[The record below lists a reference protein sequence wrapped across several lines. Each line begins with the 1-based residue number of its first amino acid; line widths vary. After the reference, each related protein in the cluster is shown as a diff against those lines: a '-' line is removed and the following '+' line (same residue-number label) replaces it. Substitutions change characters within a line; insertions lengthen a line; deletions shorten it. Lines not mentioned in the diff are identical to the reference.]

1 MKAILKYSVA
11 PTIPESITKLNE
23 LAYNFWWSWNSDAKD
38 LFAEI
43 DNEKWVDTNNN
54 PVLLIK
60 QLSQERLQQISE
72 DEAFTTRLNHVYDRF
87 KKYLSSGQRPEALK
101 KTKGNVAYFCAE
113 FGLSECF
120 QNYSGGLGV
129 LAGDHLKTAS
139 DLDLP
144 LVAIGLLYQQGY
156 FHQYLS
162 QNGWQTER
170 YIEYDY
176 STLALE
182 LMKDDKGEPLLVSV
196 ELPKANV
203 WAQIWRVNVG
213 RISLYLLD
221 TNIASN
227 DAMPEYRDITDQ
239 LYGGTT
245 ETRIMQEM
253 LLGIGGM
260 RALRALNIDVGAIH
274 INEGHAAF
282 SSLEHIRQ
290 HMVDFQ
296 LDFNTALELTRVG
309 SCFTTHT
316 PVPAGNEVFTTDL
329 MRKYFSKYYPTLGL
343 TESQFL
349 ALGQQ
354 NDNTEDDGF
363 SMTVLGLRHSTY
375 RNGVSALHGAVA
387 RKMWRHLWPHVPAEE
402 VPIRGITNGI
412 HSMSW
417 VAKEF
422 AEMYDKYLPAS
433 WRDALGVDETWKA
446 VETIPDDELWQT
458 HEQRRSMLVDY
469 VRSHLKRK
477 ENQHITTEVLEHIN
491 ECLHPR
497 VFTIGFA
504 RRFATYKRSALLF
517 SNMDRLA
524 RILLNPDRPAQ
535 IVITGK
541 AHPRD
546 TAGKETMQHIV
557 SKIKHYGLEKHIVF
571 LEDYDM
577 GVAKF
582 LVKGSDIWLNT
593 PRRPYEASG
602 TSGMKAAING
612 VLHCSILDGWWAEAY
627 TGDNGFAIGR
637 GEDYLNADEQDMV
650 ETEILYSLLEN
661 TILPQFYERNEAGV
675 PHRWV
680 RRMKNS
686 IRTNAGMF
694 STERMLKDYVQQFYV
709 PALEANEL
717 ITKDKGKAAKA
728 LREWKLK
735 TISSWP
741 GVKIQSVALDGSA
754 DIHVGKHMKVRTQ
767 VEVDG
772 ISPDDLR
779 VQLYYGSLDSH
790 DNIVD
795 PRIVD
800 LDVDSKKGSVL
811 KCSGSYICEGSGMQ
825 GATVRVVAKHP
836 LMASSSDL
844 PCYTWAEQAKADSG
858 TIS

>member
-1 MKAILKYSVA
+1 MKAIVKYSVA
-11 PTIPESITKLNE
+11 PTIPESITKLHE
-23 LAYNFWWSWNSDAKD
+23 LAYNFWWSWNPDAKE

-43 DNEKWVDTNNN
+43 DGDMWVETNNN

-60 QLSQERLQQISE
+60 KLSQDQLRRIA
-72 DEAFTTRLNHVYDRF
+72 DDPGFTGRLNAVYEKF
-87 KKYLSSGQRPEALK
+87 KSYMSGGKAPAELEG
-101 KTKGNVAYFCAE
+101 TKGTIAYFCAE

-139 DLDLP
+139 DLNLP
-144 LVAIGLLYQQGY
+144 LVGVGLLYQQGY

-170 YIEYDY
+170 YREYDY

-182 LMKDDKGEPLLVSV
+182 LMKDEAGNPLCIQL
-196 ELPKANV
+196 ELPKAIA

-221 TNIASN
+221 TNIAVN
-227 DAMPEYRDITDQ
+227 EGRPEYRDITDQ

-253 LLGIGGM
+253 MLGIGGM
-260 RALRALNIDVGAIH
+260 RALKALNIDVSAIH

-290 HMVDFQ
+290 SMQDYG
-296 LDFNTALELTRVG
+296 LDFATAVELTRVG

-316 PVPAGNEVFTTDL
+316 PVPAGNEVFTTEL
-329 MRKYFSKYYPTLGL
+329 MRRYFSQYYPQLGL
-343 TESQFL
+343 DEKSFL
-349 ALGQQ
+349 NLGRQ
-354 NDNTEDDGF
+354 NADSEDDGF

-387 RKMWRHLWPHVPAEE
+387 RRMWRHLWPHVPDEE
-402 VPIRGITNGI
+402 IPIQGITNGV

-422 AEMYDKYLPAS
+422 AEMYDRFLAPG
-433 WRDALGVDETWKA
+433 WRDELDKSQTWAGVES
-446 VETIPDDELWQT
+446 IPDRELWDT

-477 ENQHITTEVLEHIN
+477 ENQHITGEVLEHIN
-491 ECLHPR
+491 ECLNPT

-504 RRFATYKRSALLF
+504 RRFATYKRSGLLF
-517 SNMDRLA
+517 SDMERLA
-524 RILLNPDRPAQ
+524 RILLHPTRPAQ

-546 TAGKETMQHIV
+546 TAGKEMMQHIV
-557 SKIKHYGLEKHIVF
+557 SKIKHYGLEKHVVF

-582 LVKGSDIWLNT
+582 LVKGSDVWLNT

-637 GEDYLNADEQDMV
+637 GEDYQNSDEQDMV

-661 TILPQFYERNEAGV
+661 TILPMFYERTDDGLPNK
-675 PHRWV
+675 WI

-686 IRTNAGMF
+686 IRTNAGRF
-694 STERMLKDYVQQFYV
+694 STERMLRDYMNEFYSKAMSASLACRAENATAARQLYGWKKDIVS
-709 PALEANEL
+709 
-717 ITKDKGKAAKA
+717 
-728 LREWKLK
+728 R
-735 TISSWP
+735 WP
-741 GVKIQSVALDGSA
+741 GVKIQSVALEGSS
-754 DIHVGKHMKVRTQ
+754 DIHVGKEMKVRAH
-767 VEVDG
+767 VEIDG
-772 ISPDDLR
+772 VSADDIR

-790 DNIVD
+790 DTIVE
-795 PRIVD
+795 PKILD
-800 LDVDSKKGSVL
+800 LNVDSKQGSVL
-811 KCSGSYICEGSGMQ
+811 RCSGSYLCNDSGMQ
-825 GATVRVVAKHP
+825 GATVRVVSRHP
-836 LMASSSDL
+836 LMASSTDL
-844 PCYTWAEQAKADSG
+844 PCYTWAEQAKADSA
-858 TIS
+858 S